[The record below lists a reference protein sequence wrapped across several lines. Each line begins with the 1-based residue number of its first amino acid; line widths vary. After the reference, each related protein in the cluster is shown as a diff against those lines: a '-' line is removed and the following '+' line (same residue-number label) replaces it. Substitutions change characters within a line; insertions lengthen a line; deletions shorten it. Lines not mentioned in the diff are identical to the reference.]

1 MSNPSATAQ
10 IPHPP
15 FHPENLSARNSFGL
29 PCMAAHV
36 LSIKSENDLSEHGLM
51 LAGLSRCWVLGSG
64 SNVILPPSIDEPL
77 MRVCIPGIGQPVLSP
92 DALEI
97 EVGAGESWHGWVSH
111 TVRMGWGGLE
121 NLALIPGTVGAA
133 PVQNIGAYGVELDQR
148 ICRVTAWHVPTAR
161 SVTLDASECGFA
173 YRDSI
178 FKRAHPGTW
187 VIMRVRFRLPLP
199 WKPALDYPDLRDH
212 PVLRNMPLAEISP
225 QHVFDAV
232 CEIRRRKLPDP
243 AVLGNAGSFFKN
255 PVISA
260 SQRDALAMQFP
271 ALVSYPQADGR
282 FKLAA
287 GWMIEQCG
295 WKGRRIGKVGM
306 HEKQAL
312 VMVNEGGASASD
324 VLNLAREVQQS
335 VRARFSVELEMEPQL
350 IGASQVLS
358 EA

>member
-1 MSNPSATAQ
+1 MSNASAFAQ

-15 FHPENLSARNSFGL
+15 FHPENLSGHNTFGL

-36 LSIKSENDLSEHGLM
+36 LTIHREKDLSMQGAM
-51 LAGLSRCWVLGSG
+51 LASLSRCWVLGGG
-64 SNVILPPSIDEPL
+64 SNVILQPEINEPV
-77 MRVCIPGIGQPVLSP
+77 MRVCIHGIGEPIASP
-92 DALEI
+92 HALEI
-97 EVGAGESWHGWVSH
+97 EVGAGESWHGLVAHS
-111 TVRMGWGGLE
+111 VRMGWGGLE

-148 ICRVTAWHVPTAR
+148 ISRVTAWHVPTAR
-161 SVTLDASECGFA
+161 FLTLDASECGFA

-187 VIMRVRFRLPLP
+187 VITRVRLRLPMP
-199 WKPALDYPDLRDH
+199 WRPVLGYPDLRDH
-212 PVLRNMPLAEISP
+212 PVLSKMKVAEISP

-260 SQRDALAMQFP
+260 SQRDALIKQFP
-271 ALVSYPQADGR
+271 ALVSYPQVDGR

-295 WKGRRIGKVGM
+295 WKGRRIGPVGM
-306 HEKQAL
+306 HDKQAL
-312 VMVNEGGASASD
+312 VMVNEGGASATD
-324 VLNLAREVQQS
+324 VLSLARDIQQS
-335 VRARFSVELEMEPQL
+335 VRSRFAVELEVEPQL
-350 IGASQVLS
+350 IGATQ
-358 EA
+358 A